1 MPQNRKDLF
10 NMVKFNVYLYGKLI
24 DSVFYNINIT
34 SQEVKKSLVDHDGYN
49 PNITIKQVKKGK

>member
-1 MPQNRKDLF
+1 
-10 NMVKFNVYLYGKLI
+10 MVKFNVYLYGKLI